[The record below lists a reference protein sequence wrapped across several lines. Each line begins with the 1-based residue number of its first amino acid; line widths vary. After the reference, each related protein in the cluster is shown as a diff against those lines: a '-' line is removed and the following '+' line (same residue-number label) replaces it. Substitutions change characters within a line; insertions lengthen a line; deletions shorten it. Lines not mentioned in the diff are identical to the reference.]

1 MRVPPRKP
9 RRPPRRSSLRRPI
22 GRKPLAAAR
31 PRADVPDS
39 DPLALDGALL
49 CGGAVATPLATPLAA
64 LQGTGEGTG
73 DLGARLAEKVPG
85 WLEDA
90 RRFKDTA
97 LGAADDPLVVVVIVA
112 VVVALIAAAVLAPA
126 ALYHARAAL
135 RARPQDLVVA
145 DRREEFVDNVV
156 SMPLTLR
163 WKDRCSHVQCLG
175 PTGSGKTYAILPWIV
190 QDLLAG
196 RSVAIVQIHGDLA
209 DWAIA
214 YADAM
219 GATAHVCDFSDDSS
233 LKLNL
238 LAGENTQKVA
248 NRAASAVRAVASQYP
263 HYQNVAEEA
272 TRRFVILARSWA
284 AHMGGSEND
293 ADIELWRWLLYDRPQ
308 LDRVLGVVYLENENG
323 RRTGGVRVNAPW
335 LDHFTATWFEQRYL
349 VWSETQRENN
359 LAGVEM
365 FLNRI
370 LSEDAARR
378 RMCPGVSDPELDL
391 YGELR
396 STAGHLS
403 GVGPDIGAGGAG
415 ANHTLGKL
423 IVVKAPVEAMDVE
436 PARAIAY
443 WALKTVQDATL
454 TRRED
459 ADPLCVYLDELP
471 TLIGKGHREEVDAF
485 AGWLANVR
493 KLGVAV
499 HVAYQ
504 GYSLLGEVLVGNLD
518 TNGRNVLILGGLAER
533 DIRKVQRSLGEEQDV
548 EDERVTSG
556 AFGTETVTSRGR
568 RRQEKP
574 SMSFDEL
581 KYMRRGEGLWMGV
594 KENADQKPV
603 KTRSRHLKPPD
614 AYRKYQ
620 THRADRRAPRRKA
633 RR

>member
-1 MRVPPRKP
+1 MRN
-9 RRPPRRSSLRRPI
+9 
-22 GRKPLAAAR
+22 PLG
-31 PRADVPDS
+31 
-39 DPLALDGALL
+39 LALDGALPL
-49 CGGAVATPLATPLAA
+49 GGALATPLA
-64 LQGTGEGTG
+64 LQGIGGGSKEVGEK
-73 DLGARLAEKVPG
+73 LADKLPG
-85 WLEDA
+85 WLESA
-90 RRFKDTA
+90 GRLKDTA
-97 LGAADDPLVVVVIVA
+97 LGAADSPSVVAAIVAIIAAVVA
-112 VVVALIAAAVLAPA
+112 VVAAVVVGTPA

-135 RARPQDLVVA
+135 RARPSDLVIA
-145 DRREEFVDNVV
+145 DRREAFVDNVV
-156 SMPLTLR
+156 SIPLTLR
-163 WKDRCSHVQCLG
+163 WADRCAHVQCLG
-175 PTGSGKTYAILPWIV
+175 PTGIGKTYALLPWIV

-196 RSVAIVQIHGDLA
+196 RSVVIVQIYGDLGDRA
-209 DWAIA
+209 LE

-219 GATAHVCDFSDDSS
+219 GATAHVCDFSDESS

-272 TRRFVILARSWA
+272 TRRFVILARSWT

-293 ADIELWRWLLYDRPQ
+293 ADIELWRWLLYDRPALERI
-308 LDRVLGVVYLENENG
+308 LDVTYLETDGG
-323 RRTGGVRVNAPW
+323 RRTGEVRVNAPW
-335 LDHFTATWFEQRYL
+335 LDHFTATWFEQRFL
-349 VWSETQRENN
+349 IWSEQQREHNI
-359 LAGVEM
+359 AGVEM

-378 RMCPGVSDPELDL
+378 RMCPDVSEPELDL
-391 YGELR
+391 YAEMR

-403 GVGPDIGAGGAG
+403 GASARNGHSNGRS
-415 ANHTLGKL
+415 HTLGKL
-423 IVVKAPVEAMDVE
+423 VVVKVPVEALDPE

-443 WALKTVQDATL
+443 WALKTVQDATM
-454 TRRED
+454 TRREG
-459 ADPLCVYLDELP
+459 ADPLCVFLDELP

-485 AGWLANVR
+485 TGWLANVR
-493 KLGVAV
+493 KLNVAV
-499 HVAYQ
+499 TVAYQ
-504 GYSLLGEVLVGNLD
+504 GYSLLENVLVGSLD

-548 EDERVTSG
+548 EDERLTDG

-574 SMSFDEL
+574 SKSFDEL

-594 KENADQKPV
+594 AQGADQKPL
-603 KTRSRHLKPPD
+603 KTRSRHLKPSE

-620 THRADRRAPRRKA
+620 TSHANRRAARRKA